1 MFSEGYNGTDVC
13 IAGINL
19 SSNLILLN
27 KGKSGSEERF
37 FFPLSLQSLLKKN
50 SVRNGE
56 KSFVLLLGSAN
67 LVTLRNWGLMV
78 SRTLG

>member
-37 FFPLSLQSLLKKN
+37 FFPSIFAEFVKKKIVSEMEKNLLSCYWAQQIWSP
-50 SVRNGE
+50 
-56 KSFVLLLGSAN
+56 
-67 LVTLRNWGLMV
+67 
-78 SRTLG
+78 